1 MKEIMII
8 IVQYGAGMAKILS
21 PWRFCQ
27 NKNGGGGIIA
37 A

>member
-8 IVQYGAGMAKILS
+8 IVQYGAGMAKIVKTKTVAVGLS
-21 PWRFCQ
+21 
-27 NKNGGGGIIA
+27 A